1 MFGMLDY
8 RAHKLYL
15 LLFGIPIIVIQLA
28 ACFGLPFVN
37 YALGHEFADDRL
49 WQILISIGLTF
60 VVGIVW
66 AIFIFGFVNKLFEF
80 VFGLFVDVIPTD
92 GRNKEQAKAVVHGG
106 EKAIIR
112 LKIANLDAKE
122 WTDEDILSF
131 VKLDWVAS
139 WFFHDEIS
147 KRLETVREHFIEHPS
162 LEVNDWTI
170 NKAIKDNGMEM
181 TFFEKTLT
189 NVIWRREIVSY
200 VFFAY
205 LLWTNPFA

>member
-15 LLFGIPIIVIQLA
+15 LLFGIPIIILQIA

-49 WQILISIGLTF
+49 WQIVISIGLSF
-60 VVGIVW
+60 VTGMIW
-66 AIFIFGFVNKLFEF
+66 MIFVFGFVNKLFEF
-80 VFGLFVDVIPTD
+80 VFGLFVDVIPTG

-181 TFFEKTLT
+181 TFYEKTLT
-189 NVIWRREIVSY
+189 NVVWRREIVSY
-200 VFFAY
+200 IFFAY
-205 LLWTNPFA
+205 LLWANPFA